1 VTVETTLSWA
11 PLIGS
16 ASDVLLADGTVG
28 VVRRITSLDHD
39 DMVLLHEGL
48 GVGNLRMRFF
58 NVSRLAAQEY
68 VEHVTTSCE
77 RGLVLAI
84 GLWRQQRLVGL
95 ATAELTD
102 RTSAEI
108 AFVVADSTHGLG
120 IATLLL
126 EHMAADARRTGVRR
140 FTAEILV
147 DNSPMLQ
154 VIQDAGFAVSRTSEG
169 GAVTIAMDTAETLES
184 LAAADSRDA
193 VSEAASLRP
202 LLSPRAVAVVGAR
215 RDGTGIGAAI
225 LSAIIDGG
233 FTGGVVAVH
242 PGGAVKASVRTVA
255 TFDELSAD
263 PPDLVVVAVP
273 PARVVDTVVAAAQ
286 IGTRAAVV
294 VTSGFAEMGEE
305 GARLQKQ
312 LARAARAHGI
322 RLVGPNCLGLLDNQS
337 EVRLDAT
344 FGGELPPTGGLAV
357 ASQSGGVGIVVLDTA
372 RRIGLG
378 VRHFVSLGN
387 KADVSSNDLLAAW
400 LDDPGVTSAALYLES
415 FGNAAK
421 FARIARAFGE
431 RKPLLA
437 VVGGRSG
444 SGQRAGASHTA
455 AAATPAVTVDALF
468 TQAGVIGCSDAD
480 ELAHTAL
487 LMTEQPLPDGDRV
500 AVIGNAGGLGVLAAD
515 ALAEAGLSVPAFS
528 DGLRA
533 QLVQHVAATVGTSNP
548 VDVGAGGSAQ
558 ALGETLGVLLDSPE
572 VDSVLLALVRTRT
585 MDWPGILEYLA
596 DVRRHHPGKPVVGV
610 LLGDDDHHVLA
621 GATALPTLGS
631 AVEALAH
638 AVRYA
643 EWRRQPRE
651 TLPALDLDRAETVS
665 GWARSL
671 VESNG
676 PAWIGPAEVRTLFAP
691 YGAAPSGTLVQGA
704 EAALVVAQEVGLPVA
719 LKVADPAVVHKTE
732 LGLVRPGLTT
742 VDEVRTAAKQMAEVM
757 HDDLVDLLV
766 QPMVSGTEV
775 AVGIVRD
782 PGLGPLVM
790 VAAGGTATDLW
801 EDRCLLMAPVT
812 RLDAT
817 RAVRSLRIWPL
828 LSGYRGQAP
837 ADVESLVDLVV
848 SVGSIAREVPE
859 LAELDLNP
867 VLVGPSGC
875 VLVDVKA
882 RLAPAEPFDSGVPR
896 RLRL

>member
-1 VTVETTLSWA
+1 MEATLSWGLPIDA
-11 PLIGS
+11 
-16 ASDVLLADGTVG
+16 ASDVLLSDGTVG
-28 VVRRITSLDHD
+28 VVRRITPLDHD
-39 DMVLLHEGL
+39 DVTLLHEGL
-48 GVGNLRMRFF
+48 GAGNLRMRFF
-58 NVSRLAAQEY
+58 NVSRVAAQQY
-68 VEHVTTSCE
+68 VEHVTASCE

-95 ATAELTD
+95 ATAELAD

-126 EHMAADARRTGVRR
+126 EHLAAEARRSGVRR
-140 FTAEILV
+140 FTAEVLV

-154 VIQDAGFAVSRTSEG
+154 VIRDAGFAVTRTSADG
-169 GAVTIAMDTAETLES
+169 VVTIAMETSESGES
-184 LAAADSRDA
+184 LAAADGRDS

-215 RDGTGIGAAI
+215 RDGTGVGAAI

-233 FTGGVVAVH
+233 FTGDVVAVH
-242 PGGAVKASVRTVA
+242 PGGAVRAPVRTVA
-255 TFDELSAD
+255 DFDELSAD

-273 PARVVDTVVAAAQ
+273 PARVVETVVAAARA
-286 IGTRAAVV
+286 GARAAVV
-294 VTSGFAEMGEE
+294 VTSGFAEMGAE
-305 GARLQKQ
+305 GAHMQKQ
-312 LARAARAHGI
+312 LAREARAHGI

-387 KADVSSNDLLAAW
+387 KADVSSNDLLSAW

-421 FARIARAFGE
+421 FARIARTFGE

-468 TQAGVIGCSDAD
+468 AQAGVIGCSDAD

-487 LMTEQPLPDGDRV
+487 LMTEQPMPGGERV

-528 DGLRA
+528 EELRERLA
-533 QLVQHVAATVGTSNP
+533 QHVAATVGTSNP

-558 ALGETLGVLLDSPE
+558 ALGETLGVLLASPE

-585 MDWPGILEYLA
+585 MDWTGILERIA
-596 DVRRHHPGKPVVGV
+596 DVRSHHPGKPLIGV
-610 LLGDDDHHVLA
+610 LLGDDDDQALP
-621 GATALPTLGS
+621 GATVLPTLGA
-631 AVEALAH
+631 AVDALAH
-638 AVRYA
+638 AVSYA
-643 EWRRQPRE
+643 EWRRLPRE
-651 TLPALDLDRAETVS
+651 TEPALDLDRAETVS

-671 VESNG
+671 VETNG
-676 PAWIGPAEVRTLFAP
+676 PAWIGPTDVRSLLAP
-691 YGAAPSGTLVQGA
+691 YGAAPSGLVVQGA
-704 EAALVVAQEVGLPVA
+704 AAAVVAAQELGLPVA

-732 LGLVRPGLTT
+732 RGLVRPGLTT
-742 VDEVRTAAKQMAEVM
+742 PDEVGTAAEQMAEVM
-757 HDDLVDLLV
+757 HDDRVGLLV

-812 RLDAT
+812 RADAA
-817 RAVRSLRIWPL
+817 RALRSLRIWPL
-828 LSGYRGQAP
+828 LSGYRGQTP
-837 ADVESLVDLVV
+837 ADVEGLLDLVV
-848 SVGSIAREVPE
+848 SVGSMAREVPE

-882 RLAPAEPFDSGVPR
+882 RLGRAEPFDSGVPR